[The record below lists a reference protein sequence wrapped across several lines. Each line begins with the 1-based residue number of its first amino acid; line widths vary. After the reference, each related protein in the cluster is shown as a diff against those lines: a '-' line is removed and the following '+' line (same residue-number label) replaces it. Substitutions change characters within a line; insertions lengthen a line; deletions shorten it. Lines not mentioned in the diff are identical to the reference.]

1 MNKIILLMF
10 LIGGC
15 LYAQVESSAGV
26 SQFNTKQAF
35 FVDFAD
41 YIDSTPSKTRL
52 DVFVQVPYSSIQFV
66 KQNNSFNASYNL
78 SLIFY
83 DKEKKNILFERI
95 WKEKVTAVDFEH
107 TISKDNFNLSYKTFD
122 FEPGEYFLTC
132 ILEDLD
138 SHNSYSMDYKINV
151 NSISDSLGLSDVIF
165 VKDVVK
171 DSSGEKI
178 VPNVSKTVTN
188 KTKNLPVYFE
198 IYSNK
203 ERDVILEYIIED
215 LRNNSWV
222 KQTSPYKIKTGT
234 NSIFYTFE
242 NTEFKL
248 GDYKFTVNLK
258 DNENNNIASTEKK
271 LYSVITGLPQSIV
284 DLDKAI
290 DQMIYIA
297 SPNEIDFIKEGKTY
311 EERLERFL
319 AFWEKRKPNPK
330 MDENPILN
338 EYYRRVEYA
347 NKNFKGWGREGW
359 RSDMGMI
366 YITFGPP
373 SYVERHPLEPNS
385 RPYEIWDYYELNRS
399 FIFVDQTGFGD
410 YRLINPDYSRWPGYR
425 P

>member
-1 MNKIILLMF
+1 MNKIILLML

-66 KQNNSFNASYNL
+66 KQNNSFYASYNL

-95 WKEKVTAVDFEH
+95 WKEKVTTDDFEH

-122 FEPGEYFLTC
+122 FEPGEYLLTC

-138 SHNSYSMDYKINV
+138 SRNSYSVDYNINI
-151 NSISDSLGLSDVIF
+151 NPISDSLGLSDVIF

-215 LRNNSWV
+215 LRNNSSV

-258 DNENNNIASTEKK
+258 DIENNNIASTEKK
-271 LYSVITGLPQSIV
+271 LYSVIAGLPQSIV

-290 DQMIYIA
+290 EQMIYIA

-311 EERLERFL
+311 EEKLERFL

>member
-1 MNKIILLMF
+1 MKKFLVSLL
-10 LIGGC
+10 LLCSYVYG
-15 LYAQVESSAGV
+15 QVESSGNT
-26 SQFNTKQAF
+26 SQYSTAKKFY
-35 FVDFAD
+35 VDFAS
-41 YIDSTPSKTRL
+41 YIDSTPNKTRL
-52 DVFVQVPYSSIQFV
+52 DVFIQVPYSSIQFI
-66 KQNNSFNASYNL
+66 KQNDSFKASYNL

-95 WKEKVTAVDFEH
+95 WKEKVSTDNFQH
-107 TISKDNFNLSYKTFD
+107 TLSKNNFNLSYKTFD
-122 FEPGEYFLTC
+122 FTPGEYLLTC
-132 ILEDLD
+132 ILEDAD
-138 SHNSYSMDYKINV
+138 SRNNISVDLPVKV
-151 NSISDSLGLSDVIF
+151 NKISDTLGISDIILITDI
-165 VKDVVK
+165 VKDK
-171 DSSGEKI
+171 SGEKI
-178 VPNVSKTVTN
+178 VPNVSKTVSN
-188 KTKNLPVYFE
+188 KTKALQFYFE

-203 ERDVILEYIIED
+203 ERDINLEYIIED
-215 LRNNSWV
+215 LKNNKTY
-222 KQTSPYKIKTGT
+222 KQASAYTLKSGT
-234 NSIFYTFE
+234 NPVYYTFE
-242 NTEFKL
+242 NTNFKL
-248 GDYKFTVNLK
+248 GNYKLTINLT
-258 DNENNNIASTEKK
+258 DNENNLLLSTEKNI
-271 LYSVITGLPQSIV
+271 YSIITGLPSSIA

-297 SPNEIDFIKEGKTY
+297 SPNEINFIKEGKTY
-311 EERLERFL
+311 DEKLNRFI
-319 AFWEKRKPNPK
+319 AFWDKYKPNPK

-385 RPYEIWDYYELNRS
+385 RPYEIWDYYEINRT